1 MISQNVKS
9 NPINTSNAMRF
20 TLTPRGTSL
29 LAPLLTLLAMGSFT
43 SCSSED
49 DPVQAYNPS
58 AYIKD
63 EAKLTMLHSLVDK
76 EGGKGRIYEMNYTS
90 DYKLDDALDAQIS
103 GLEDLQR
110 FAVTSLFDRTS
121 SANKQKISFG
131 AGCSAYAATDSRQGH
146 CLMGR
151 NYDFCHKNPQDSK
164 KEDEIA
170 AILVRTAPEGGKKSV
185 SMVDGYWLGYKRG
198 FYEDRQT
205 DLSMLMLAPYALMD
219 GINED
224 GFAIGVLHLDGLPA
238 VQREAGKPTIYLSV
252 AMRMLLDKASTVKE
266 ATEMLKNYNMNMESS
281 AKGSYHFFMADATGH
296 YAIVEYVNRGGDI
309 NVNPDSLDVLADTL
323 RYTTNFYNSPRME
336 STPYGNTSDHGKH
349 RYNILKTNVDACKA
363 RMTPTEAM
371 ILLQAVSQEPNT
383 DDPTS
388 HTQWS
393 SLYDLTT
400 KTLRLSILREY
411 DEEKLMDFRV
421 Q

>member
-1 MISQNVKS
+1 MR
-9 NPINTSNAMRF
+9 NPLKNPRTTLLVPLF
-20 TLTPRGTSL
+20 TLVAAG
-29 LAPLLTLLAMGSFT
+29 AFI

-49 DPVQAYNPS
+49 NPVPAFNPS

-76 EGGKGRIYEMNYTS
+76 ENGKGRLYEMNYTS
-90 DYKLDDALDAQIS
+90 DYKLDEALAAQIS
-103 GLEDLQR
+103 GLEELQR
-110 FAVTSLFDRTS
+110 FAARSLFDHGV
-121 SANKQKISFG
+121 SAQQKIAFG

-146 CLMGR
+146 YLMGR
-151 NYDFCHKNPQDSK
+151 NYDFCHKNPQDNK

-170 AILVRTAPEGGKKSV
+170 AIIVHTAPEGGKKSL

-198 FYEDRQT
+198 FYTDWQT

-238 VQREAGKPTIYLSV
+238 VQREASKPTIYLSV
-252 AMRMLLDKASTVKE
+252 AMRMLLDKASTVQE
-266 ATEMLKNYNMNMESS
+266 ATDMLKNYNINMEST

-309 NVNPDSLDVLADTL
+309 KENPDSLDVLADTL

-349 RYNILKTNVDACKA
+349 RYNILKTNVDASHA

-393 SLYDLTT
+393 SLYDLTA
-400 KTLRLSILREY
+400 KALRLSILREY
-411 DEEKLMDFRV
+411 DEEKLMNFSV
-421 Q
+421 E